1 MVITFVGTQ
10 APRYPYDVYSYLLII
25 FHFLFMAFY
34 VPLSQMWENLVI
46 FSPFKSYECNLVAL
60 PGKWESST

>member
-1 MVITFVGTQ
+1 MVVMTFVGTQ

-34 VPLSQMWENLVI
+34 VPLSRIWENLVI
-46 FSPFKSYECNLVAL
+46 FSTFRSYDSNLAAL
-60 PGKWESST
+60 SGR